1 MTTMYQFPT
10 DPEDGDLI
18 NHPNGK
24 TYEWS
29 NTRGVWAV
37 VRSDLTSL
45 SARIAELEN
54 LSFLI
59 LE

>member
-1 MTTMYQFPT
+1 MYQFPT
-10 DPEDGDLI
+10 NPEDGDLI

-24 TYEWS
+24 DYAWN
-29 NTRGVWAV
+29 NTRGVWSV
-37 VRSDLTSL
+37 VRADLTTL
-45 SARIAELEN
+45 SARVAELEN

>member
-1 MTTMYQFPT
+1 MYQFPT
-10 DPEDGDLI
+10 APEDGDLI

-24 TYEWS
+24 TYEW
-29 NTRGVWAV
+29 NNNRGVWAV

-45 SARIAELEN
+45 SARVAELEN

>member
-1 MTTMYQFPT
+1 MYQFPT
-10 DPEDGDLI
+10 NPEGGDLI

-24 TYEWS
+24 TYEW
-29 NTRGVWAV
+29 NDTRHVWSV

-45 SARIAELEN
+45 SARVAELEN